1 MKWKSFRPLSPTS
14 ASTHTPRTGTDA
26 PVPDRLRHVG
36 RYRLCHDKQRLTDTG
51 KHRTLCL
58 NTGSLR
64 IDTATLRLDQRGSLI
79 DYRTHIGNAPGT
91 LDEFAQVNINGYL
104 GGNRASVFLNQ
115 QNIQGKT
122 GYRLGLTAAVMD
134 SLVTVHF
141 SPLKA
146 TIAYLP
152 WTLNADNHVE
162 YTFADSRI
170 DANLRA
176 QSAESSI
183 MLLTEPRNDGGE
195 DLHVNLKNI
204 HIEDFL
210 RDVGL
215 RPAAQSLG
223 ERGHAASACAARRL
237 WATEP

>member
-1 MKWKSFRPLSPTS
+1 M
-14 ASTHTPRTGTDA
+14 
-26 PVPDRLRHVG
+26 
-36 RYRLCHDKQRLTDTG
+36 
-51 KHRTLCL
+51 
-58 NTGSLR
+58 
-64 IDTATLRLDQRGSLI
+64 
-79 DYRTHIGNAPGT
+79 
-91 LDEFAQVNINGYL
+91 
-104 GGNRASVFLNQ
+104 FLNQ

-122 GYRLGLTAAVMD
+122 GYRLGLTAAVVD

-210 RDVGL
+210 RMSVFAPPLKASVSADMRVSTRGKAIVGNGTVNVDNFIYDRKNVGNFEL
-215 RPAAQSLG
+215 AVKA
-223 ERGHAASACAARRL
+223 
-237 WATEP
+237 

>member
-1 MKWKSFRPLSPTS
+1 MVDCFTAVAPMVSKQIKERHLEVEELQAALPDFRLDAY
-14 ASTHTPRTGTDA
+14 AS
-26 PVPDRLRHVG
+26 G
-36 RYRLCHDKQRLTDTG
+36 RGLMHQFLTASGMSVDTVYATISNDSLIRASIG
-51 KHRTLCL
+51 MLCL

-176 QSAESSI
+176 QSGKQHHAPHR
-183 MLLTEPRNDGGE
+183 TEE
-195 DLHVNLKNI
+195 
-204 HIEDFL
+204 
-210 RDVGL
+210 
-215 RPAAQSLG
+215 
-223 ERGHAASACAARRL
+223 
-237 WATEP
+237 